1 MFTMRLVQVW
11 VIYGLLGFIL
21 SILKADAMAWE
32 FWAVLALCWAASRL
46 QFQQGWEEGT
56 VHGVDFYSGATQA
69 QRQEIDKILKDE
81 E

>member
-1 MFTMRLVQVW
+1 MNTRLVQVW
-11 VIYGLLGFIL
+11 IIYGLLSFIL
-21 SILKADAMAWE
+21 SILKADAFTWQ
-32 FWAVLALCWAASRL
+32 FWAILALCWAASKL

-56 VHGVDFYSGATQA
+56 VNGVDFYSSANHE

>member
-1 MFTMRLVQVW
+1 MNTRLVQTW
-11 VIYGLLGFIL
+11 IIYALLGFIL
-21 SILKADAMAWE
+21 SILKADAFTWQ
-32 FWAVLALCWAASRL
+32 FWAILALCWAASKL

-56 VHGVDFYSGATQA
+56 VHGVDFYSSANHE